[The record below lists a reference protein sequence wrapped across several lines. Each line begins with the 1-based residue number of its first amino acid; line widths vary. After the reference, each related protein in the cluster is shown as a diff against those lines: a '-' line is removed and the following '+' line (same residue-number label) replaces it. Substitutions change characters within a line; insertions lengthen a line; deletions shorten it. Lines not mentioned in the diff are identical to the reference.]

1 MEKEERSFKDAL
13 HLILIFKPFSSSFH
27 FHGLH
32 SLFFKPSYSYS
43 AYLKLLMPPAVFI
56 IAVVIDGL
64 LHFNSMVGLAGTA
77 AGRQEQE
84 YDDDREILQFLIF
97 Y

>member
-1 MEKEERSFKDAL
+1 
-13 HLILIFKPFSSSFH
+13 
-27 FHGLH
+27 
-32 SLFFKPSYSYS
+32 
-43 AYLKLLMPPAVFI
+43 MPPAVFI